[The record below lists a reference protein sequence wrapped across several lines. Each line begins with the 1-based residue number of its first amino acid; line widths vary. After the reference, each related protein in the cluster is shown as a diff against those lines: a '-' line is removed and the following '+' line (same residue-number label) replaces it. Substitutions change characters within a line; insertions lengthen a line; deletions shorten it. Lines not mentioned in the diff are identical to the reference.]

1 MDTFNLP
8 PLPEYSLTPL
18 PSLVPPIP
26 DKFLT
31 LLLPIAAYWIV
42 SMIFHWIDTK
52 DLFSKYRLHTPA
64 EVLKR
69 NHVSRWEVV
78 RDVVLQQ
85 MIQTVVGTLLGM
97 TEPDDFYGK
106 EDYDVAVWARRIRI
120 VQRALPGL
128 LSLVSLNANGLAK
141 NIAGSYPTLAGALS
155 GGVYPS
161 LTQTVMLSNGNQ
173 VSVPSFA
180 TWETLAAKAMYWY
193 IIPAV
198 QFGIGIFIVDTW
210 QYFLHRA
217 MHMNKWLYTTFHS
230 RHHRLYVPYAFGALY
245 NHWFEGFLLDILGTS
260 IAFKVAGM
268 STRQGMWFFTCSTIK
283 TVDDHCGYSLPWDP
297 LQHLTSNNAGYH
309 DIHHQSWGIKTNFS
323 QPFFTFWDRFL
334 GTVWTGGDISARYE
348 RSKIAAQ
355 RLVDQDSSI
364 TNTCSSQ
371 STTSDHRPYQ
381 DALTEAKELQ
391 TIPLSFQQPQP
402 PSGKAT
408 QQAAASR
415 EQVLDDHDDGGRQI
429 LIEEAAE
436 EKEARSMIRKSNRRR
451 TASSLTQSESL
462 RGLRERVTMHGRTG
476 GILGMESSR

>member
-1 MDTFNLP
+1 
-8 PLPEYSLTPL
+8 
-18 PSLVPPIP
+18 
-26 DKFLT
+26 
-31 LLLPIAAYWIV
+31 
-42 SMIFHWIDTK
+42 
-52 DLFSKYRLHTPA
+52 
-64 EVLKR
+64 VLKR

-85 MIQTVVGTLLGM
+85 IIQTVVGTLLGM

-106 EDYDVAVWARRIRI
+106 EDYDLAVWARRIRMME
-120 VQRALPGL
+120 RAIPGL
-128 LSLVSLNANGLAK
+128 LSLVSINANGLAK
-141 NIAGSYPTLAGALS
+141 NMAGSHPTMAGALS
-155 GGVYPS
+155 GGIYPS
-161 LTQTVMLSNGNQ
+161 LMEATTLSNGDQ

-180 TWETLAAKAMYWY
+180 TWEMLAAKSMYWY
-193 IIPAV
+193 IVPAI
-198 QFGIGIFIVDTW
+198 QFGIAIFIVDTW

-245 NHWFEGFLLDILGTS
+245 NHWFEGFLLDTLGAS

-348 RSKIAAQ
+348 RAKIAAQ
-355 RLVDQDSSI
+355 RLVDKDSHTI
-364 TNTCSSQ
+364 
-371 STTSDHRPYQ
+371 STVPSENDTLDHRPYQ
-381 DALTEAKELQ
+381 DALQEAKELQ
-391 TIPLSFQQPQP
+391 TIPLTFQQPQP

-415 EQVLDDHDDGGRQI
+415 EQVLDDHHDGGRQI

>member
-1 MDTFNLP
+1 MDAFNLP
-8 PLPEYSLTPL
+8 PLPDYSLTPL

-31 LLLPIAAYWIV
+31 LLLPIAAYWIL
-42 SMIFHWIDTK
+42 SMLFHYIDTK
-52 DLFSKYRLHTPA
+52 DLFSQYRLHTPA

-97 TEPDDFYGK
+97 TEPDDFFGK
-106 EDYDVAVWARRIRI
+106 EDYDIAVWARRIRI
-120 VQRALPGL
+120 IQRAIPGL
-128 LSLVSLNANGLAK
+128 LSLLSINANGLAK
-141 NIAGSYPTLAGALS
+141 NLAGSHPTLAGALS

-161 LTQTVMLSNGNQ
+161 LTEIVMATNGGQ

-180 TWETLAAKAMYWY
+180 KWELLAAKIMYWY
-193 IIPAV
+193 IIPTI

-297 LQHLTSNNAGYH
+297 LQRLTSNNAGYH

-334 GTVWTGGDISARYE
+334 GTVWTGGDNSARYE

-355 RLVDQDSSI
+355 RLVDQDSPI
-364 TNTCSSQ
+364 TNTSQAQSSI
-371 STTSDHRPYQ
+371 SNHRPYEG
-381 DALTEAKELQ
+381 ALTEAKELQ
-391 TIPLSFQQPQP
+391 TIPLPSQQPQP